1 MKKYVDRSKRGF
13 FGIIFKYLFIGFN
26 LLMIAWLYN
35 VWEDMGTQW
44 QTVDQNNNAEL
55 VGATL
60 GVITVNGFI
69 FSFWVIGDIILGIP
83 VLLTRRREI
92 IVIEK
97 E

>member
-1 MKKYVDRSKRGF
+1 MKKYVEKSKRGF

-26 LLMIAWLYN
+26 LLMIVWFFNAWT
-35 VWEDMGTQW
+35 DMGTKLKA
-44 QTVDQNNNAEL
+44 VDLNNNAK
-55 VGATL
+55 VIGATL
-60 GVITVNGFI
+60 GVITVHGFI
-69 FSFWVIGDIILGIP
+69 SSFWVFGDIILGIP

>member
-1 MKKYVDRSKRGF
+1 MIVW
-13 FGIIFKYLFIGFN
+13 LFN
-26 LLMIAWLYN
+26 AWT
-35 VWEDMGTQW
+35 DMGTQW
-44 QTVDQNNNAEL
+44 KAVDQNNNAEL